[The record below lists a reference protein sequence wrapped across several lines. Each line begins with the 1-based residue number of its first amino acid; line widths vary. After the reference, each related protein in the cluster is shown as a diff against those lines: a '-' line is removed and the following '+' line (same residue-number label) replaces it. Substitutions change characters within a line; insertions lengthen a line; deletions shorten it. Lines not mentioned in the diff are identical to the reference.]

1 MSGLLSVRDLALD
14 YVTPRGM
21 VRALDGANLEL
32 GGGVTLGI
40 VGESGSGKTTLG
52 MAVGRLLPD
61 NVQRANGELLF
72 EGRSVLDLDDAE
84 LRSVRRD
91 DLGFVF
97 QNPMTA
103 LDPTMR
109 IARQVSRAIGSGARE
124 PEVHALLEKV
134 GLPDVERV
142 ARSYPHQ
149 LSGGMAQRVA
159 IGIAIARNPRLLI
172 ADEPTASLDASL
184 RDQILTLL
192 VSLRDLYGT
201 TIILL
206 SHELRVIGR
215 YCDYVAVMYGGRV
228 VEYGKSASVFGKP
241 AHPYTRALL
250 AAAPGRERPGD
261 VLEPIPGAPP
271 VLTGRAPNCAFSP
284 RCNWA
289 VERCRVERPETR
301 PVADRAVVCHRS
313 EEVLAAEHRLARPE
327 PVAP

>member
-1 MSGLLSVRDLALD
+1 MSDLLSVSELALD
-14 YVTPRGM
+14 YVTPRGA
-21 VRALDGANLEL
+21 VRALDGANLTL
-32 GGGVTLGI
+32 GRAVTLGI

-52 MAVGRLLPD
+52 MAVGRLLPT
-61 NVQRANGELLF
+61 NIRRATGELLF
-72 EGRSVLDLDDAE
+72 DGRSVLDLEDDE
-84 LRSVRRD
+84 LRSMRRN

-109 IARQVSRAIGSGARE
+109 IGRQVGRAIGGGARVDD
-124 PEVHALLEKV
+124 VHALLRKV
-134 GLPDVERV
+134 GLPDVDRV

-192 VSLRDLYGT
+192 VSLRDLNGT
-201 TIILL
+201 SIVLL
-206 SHELRVIGR
+206 SHELRVVGR
-215 YCDYVAVMYGGRV
+215 YCDFVAVMYGGRV
-228 VEYGKSASVFGKP
+228 VEYGESAAVFGRP

-261 VLEPIPGAPP
+261 VLEPIRGAPP
-271 VLTGRAPNCAFSP
+271 VLTGRAQNCAFSP
-284 RCNWA
+284 RCSWA
-289 VERCRVERPETR
+289 VERCRAERPETR
-301 PVADRAVVCHRS
+301 PVADRWVVCHRS
-313 EEVLAAEHRLARPE
+313 EEVLDAEARTAGLE
-327 PVAP
+327 PVAS